1 MTSSVPRLGGEGK
14 QDSRGK
20 VSMQICGDR
29 DRCMV
34 RMGTK
39 YSMLVEVRNS
49 SHATKLL
56 VQKIQICM
64 CNRFTPHSLH
74 FSKIT

>member
-14 QDSRGK
+14 QDSRGN

-34 RMGTK
+34 RMATK

-49 SHATKLL
+49 YHATKLL
-56 VQKIQICM
+56 VQKDPNMYVQ
-64 CNRFTPHSLH
+64 
-74 FSKIT
+74 